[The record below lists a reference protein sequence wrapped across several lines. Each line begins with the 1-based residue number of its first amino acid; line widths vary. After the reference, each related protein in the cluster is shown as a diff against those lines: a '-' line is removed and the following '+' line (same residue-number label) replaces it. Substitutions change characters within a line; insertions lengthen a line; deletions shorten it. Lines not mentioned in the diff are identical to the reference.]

1 MSPASFGNLGSC
13 FTKLF
18 IVSSWTGTLIVL
30 SFSAVHLDKNNNN
43 NNNNNDNNNNNES
56 FYYKF
61 NNNVLI
67 ILPGFWKEE
76 DFLED
81 DELCNEGAL

>member
-30 SFSAVHLDKNNNN
+30 SFSAVHLDKNNN

>member
-43 NNNNNDNNNNNES
+43 NNNNNNNDNNES